1 VHQLAGRSLF
11 VFPLLHPAAAL
22 RTPKLVET
30 LQQDFARLRALLD
43 EPLPAAASPSQPQ
56 SAEPAQPPPPADRE
70 SQLDLFA

>member
-43 EPLPAAASPSQPQ
+43 EPLPPAAAPNQPQ
-56 SAEPAQPPPPADRE
+56 NAEPAEPRPAADPE